1 MPDLSQRIRDYVESA
16 ESPVTIYEVGAV
28 IDRHAGAAKSRD
40 SRGRSRWRPVPI
52 FLGVGV
58 AALVSIL
65 VLQFVPTSGQMPTSA
80 AAETL
85 ARFAAVSAQQS
96 GNVPGPGQ
104 YLYYRTTRGLEG
116 ISGGIAGS
124 QSFPLLSTETIDTW
138 VASNGSGRQ
147 RIDVGQPTLLLP
159 AEQSAWEAAGSP
171 STGTQVSGVTDTLF
185 PSNSHIGGP
194 LVSGANGQYKLA
206 YIDSSQFPSDP
217 HALQQY
223 LNHYFDITGGALT
236 TFLLAGDLLQVGASP
251 TLRTALFNLIEQL
264 PGIELVGPTSDASGR
279 SGTGI
284 ALNDGKSHRYVLV
297 VDPQTSAVLGEKIL
311 MGPVAGQN
319 GVPIPQ
325 GTVLGFATFGTSAIV
340 SSTDV
345 VPSKAASSHASGS
358 SPTAPPS
365 ATYTGPISAPI
376 KYQNAGITL
385 EPPGSSVQPKASWS
399 DAYTKGCSSGDAI
412 CSTSSGPTISLALA
426 TSPQAGQ
433 ANTDGSINPLMNKTL
448 VYVITWT
455 GVTCVRAGGP
465 PEPPGAAVAIDS
477 CTLLNFIDANSGT
490 VLYSVSGP
498 NP

>member
-1 MPDLSQRIRDYVESA
+1 MGGLSE
-16 ESPVTIYEVGAV
+16 
-28 IDRHAGAAKSRD
+28 
-40 SRGRSRWRPVPI
+40 
-52 FLGVGV
+52 
-58 AALVSIL
+58 
-65 VLQFVPTSGQMPTSA
+65 
-80 AAETL
+80 
-85 ARFAAVSAQQS
+85 
-96 GNVPGPGQ
+96 
-104 YLYYRTTRGLEG
+104 
-116 ISGGIAGS
+116 GIAGS

-194 LVSGANGQYKLA
+194 LVSGANGQYKLT

-236 TFLLAGDLLQVGASP
+236 TFLLAGVLLQSGASP

-264 PGIELVGPTSDASGR
+264 PGIELLGPTSDASGR

-284 ALNDGKSHRYVLV
+284 ALNDGKSLRYVLV

-319 GVPIPQ
+319 GVPIPE

-345 VPSKAASSHASGS
+345 VPK
-358 SPTAPPS
+358 
-365 ATYTGPISAPI
+365 
-376 KYQNAGITL
+376 
-385 EPPGSSVQPKASWS
+385 
-399 DAYTKGCSSGDAI
+399 
-412 CSTSSGPTISLALA
+412 
-426 TSPQAGQ
+426 
-433 ANTDGSINPLMNKTL
+433 
-448 VYVITWT
+448 
-455 GVTCVRAGGP
+455 
-465 PEPPGAAVAIDS
+465 
-477 CTLLNFIDANSGT
+477 
-490 VLYSVSGP
+490 
-498 NP
+498 

>member
-1 MPDLSQRIRDYVESA
+1 
-16 ESPVTIYEVGAV
+16 
-28 IDRHAGAAKSRD
+28 
-40 SRGRSRWRPVPI
+40 
-52 FLGVGV
+52 
-58 AALVSIL
+58 
-65 VLQFVPTSGQMPTSA
+65 MPTSA

-104 YLYYRTTRGLEG
+104 YLYYRTTKEMEG

-159 AEQSAWEAAGSP
+159 VEQSAWEAAGSP

-236 TFLLAGDLLQVGASP
+236 TFLLAGDVLQAGASP

-284 ALNDGKSHRYVLV
+284 ALSDGKSLRYVLV
-297 VDPQTSAVLGEKIL
+297 VDPQTSAVLGKTTL
-311 MGPVAGQN
+311 MGPVGNQN
-319 GVPIPQ
+319 GVPIPE
-325 GTVLGFATFGTSAIV
+325 GTVLGFTTFNTSAIV
-340 SSTDV
+340 SST
-345 VPSKAASSHASGS
+345 
-358 SPTAPPS
+358 
-365 ATYTGPISAPI
+365 
-376 KYQNAGITL
+376 
-385 EPPGSSVQPKASWS
+385 
-399 DAYTKGCSSGDAI
+399 
-412 CSTSSGPTISLALA
+412 
-426 TSPQAGQ
+426 
-433 ANTDGSINPLMNKTL
+433 TDTP
-448 VYVITWT
+448 
-455 GVTCVRAGGP
+455 R
-465 PEPPGAAVAIDS
+465 
-477 CTLLNFIDANSGT
+477 
-490 VLYSVSGP
+490 
-498 NP
+498 